1 MNQALEQ
8 LYNTDIISPNAKSR
22 KEKKPAT
29 WVDVNTIIGVPVEN
43 TDGERIGS
51 IRNIMI
57 NIQRCNVE
65 YLIVQYGSFLGLGG
79 KLFAIP
85 FADFRLNQARKVWVV
100 NRTKTYLKSFPGFD
114 KSHWPCT
121 NSHILYG
128 DMEC

>member
-8 LYNTDIISPNAKSR
+8 LYNTDTITPNAKSR
-22 KEKKPAT
+22 KEKKTAT
-29 WVDVNTIIGVPVEN
+29 WVNANTIIGAQVEN
-43 TDGERIGS
+43 TDGERIGH

-65 YLIVQYGSFLGLGG
+65 HLIVQHGSFLGLGG

-85 FADFRLNQARKVWVV
+85 FPEFRFNRARKVWVV

-114 KSHWPCT
+114 KSHWP
-121 NSHILYG
+121 
-128 DMEC
+128 